1 MFYRIRSKA
10 LEEKRKAMNFI
21 MIPSIRDLRQRN
33 LIESIAR
40 KWRKS
45 YEAAAEADQPLESF
59 CSKVFGGNR
68 EKIGSGKKSGESIQK
83 INCWQQFSSVLKLFG
98 LVLR

>member
-1 MFYRIRSKA
+1 
-10 LEEKRKAMNFI
+10 MNFI

-83 INCWQQFSSVLKLFG
+83 INCWQQLRSFILFSIEAVWTCAK
-98 LVLR
+98 VE